1 MPLLTR
7 SLLLVLVAGSHSLRL
22 GVPPPASAALA
33 HSPAH
38 PTMQAAPMIAKPKT
52 KQRQK
57 TGGPGGG
64 GGGAAVEVAKP
75 KLQRKNEDV
84 PMWKLILLGDGDY
97 EQDPVVSVLTQVCK
111 DTVPNERAAVVIY
124 EECMKTG
131 RSLVGLHPK
140 EIAEMYVE
148 QLARA
153 DPEMIVYSEIEED
166 KSGKD

>member
-1 MPLLTR
+1 MR
-7 SLLLVLVAGSHSLRL
+7 VS
-22 GVPPPASAALA
+22 
-33 HSPAH
+33 
-38 PTMQAAPMIAKPKT
+38 KPKRQQKLQPHNQLLKIP
-52 KQRQK
+52 KQYQ
-57 TGGPGGG
+57 
-64 GGGAAVEVAKP
+64 P

-97 EQDPVVSVLTQVCK
+97 QQDPVVSVLTQVCK
-111 DTVPNERAAVVIY
+111 ETVPNERAAVAIY

-166 KSGKD
+166 KSGND